1 MELIPNRSRPSAEML
16 VSKTNCLGS
25 QNIMKERV
33 RLGPFCGGGGGGGG
47 AMVYIP
53 LKIFQNW

>member
-1 MELIPNRSRPSAEML
+1 MELIPNRSRPPAERL

-33 RLGPFCGGGGGGGG
+33 RLGPFSGGGGGGG